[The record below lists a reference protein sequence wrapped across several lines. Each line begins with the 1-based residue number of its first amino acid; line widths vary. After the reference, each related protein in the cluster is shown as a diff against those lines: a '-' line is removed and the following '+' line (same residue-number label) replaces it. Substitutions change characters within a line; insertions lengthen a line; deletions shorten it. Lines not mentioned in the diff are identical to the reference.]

1 MHRYFP
7 HTEAEIAGM
16 LAACGLSELREL
28 YGDVPQELFLAEP
41 YRLPAQMS
49 DDEVRQAFDA
59 LGEQNAPVKVC
70 FAGGGFYDHYVPAAA
85 KSLIGR
91 SEFLTAYTPYQPEI
105 SQGTLQYIFEYQTMM
120 SRLTGLE
127 ISNASMYDGSTAT
140 AEAMMMAV
148 AAGRKRRRVL
158 VSVTLEPAVRRVV
171 DTYARYHGV
180 EVETI
185 KEAGGVTDL
194 AHLDELLEAHADIAG
209 VILPQ
214 PNRYG
219 IIEDLAG
226 VADKVHARKAL
237 LIMNCIAADLATLR
251 TPGEWGADIACGDA
265 QSLGIPLSYGGP
277 YLGYL
282 CATKSLM
289 RKMPG
294 RIVGATTDA
303 EGRRSFVLT
312 LQAREQHIRREKA
325 TSNICSNQG
334 LMALYAAVYLSL
346 MGPEGLREVNEI
358 SCARTH
364 YMVRKLEETGLF
376 EPMFPE
382 RPYLCEV
389 AMRYNGTVDLDILL
403 QTLCVDYGV
412 LAGVQTD
419 DDCVVLCATEKRTVE
434 EIDALAEAFVSAHND
449 LKDINSQN

>member
-59 LGEQNAPVKVC
+59 LGEQNAPVQVC

-312 LQAREQHIRREKA
+312 LQAREQHIRRDKA

-334 LMALYAAVYLSL
+334 LMTLYVSIYMSL
-346 MGPEGLREVNEI
+346 LGSAGLREVAWRGHQTALYLLQEMTAAGRCRLVYPDKPFLNEFL
-358 SCARTH
+358 
-364 YMVRKLEETGLF
+364 LE
-376 EPMFPE
+376 
-382 RPYLCEV
+382 V
-389 AMRYNGTVDLDILL
+389 DADVDLDLFIRRCIEDEAILPGIKIGDRRL
-403 QTLCVDYGV
+403 LMACTEMQTKEDVDRLV
-412 LAGVQTD
+412 NVFRNL
-419 DDCVVLCATEKRTVE
+419 
-434 EIDALAEAFVSAHND
+434 
-449 LKDINSQN
+449 